1 MRLRDV
7 SGGRRFARLGF
18 LIVVLVFVF
27 FFTPQRALVATMCRL
42 HNELCCAY
50 VHLTHGASKSFT
62 VVRPHPL
69 QGTPA

>member
-18 LIVVLVFVF
+18 LIVVLVCVF

-50 VHLTHGASKSFT
+50 VDLTAQAKVLRWCGHTQG
-62 VVRPHPL
+62 HP
-69 QGTPA
+69 